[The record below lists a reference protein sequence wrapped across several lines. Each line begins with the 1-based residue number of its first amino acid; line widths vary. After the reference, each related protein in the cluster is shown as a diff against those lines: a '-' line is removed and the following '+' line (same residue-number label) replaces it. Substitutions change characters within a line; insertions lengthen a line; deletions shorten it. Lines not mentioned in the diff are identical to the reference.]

1 MSKQPVSIAN
11 ATLPF
16 WRYRE
21 GDRLVLEFD
30 STGCNCPVPMRN
42 AMAGLER
49 ISHSGE
55 ALVMING
62 FEPQGLYER
71 IEGHFEWVV
80 ERLDPQRVKVTFT
93 ATAQSVLLDFSQ
105 RDCQGG

>member
-1 MSKQPVSIAN
+1 MSRQPVAIAN

-16 WRYRE
+16 WRYRVD
-21 GDRLVLEFD
+21 GRPVLEFD

-71 IEGHFEWVV
+71 IEGRFDWVV

-93 ATAQSVLLDFSQ
+93 ATSLSARVDFNQ
-105 RDCQGG
+105 RDCHGG